1 MDENGLFLTKEQ
13 LYKFNDIV
21 ELYRQYN
28 AQNEITHYDYIYEK
42 DFRNAVIDFLHD
54 GKVKLFKSP
63 TEGNILI
70 KLTDINLT
78 PQEMLSRI
86 VYDFT
91 SVVSEVASN
100 TMENYK
106 KYELYSL

>member
-1 MDENGLFLTKEQ
+1 M
-13 LYKFNDIV
+13 V
-21 ELYRQYN
+21 
-28 AQNEITHYDYIYEK
+28 YDLSEK

-78 PQEMLSRI
+78 PQGILSRI

-91 SVVSEVASN
+91 SVASEVASN